1 MINRLICRK
10 ALYRRRPL
18 TILKAMPPHFDPVLV
33 NDPFGDA
40 GLYVDLVFQKRAVLF
55 DLGDHANVSAR
66 KLLRVSDIFVTHR
79 HMDHFAGFD
88 SLLRLLIGREK
99 TLSIFG
105 PPGMIDAI
113 EHKLNAYTWNLVEG
127 YDGNLV
133 VRAVDVDATGRM
145 SAAEFAGHSRFARA
159 DCACAQYDGGLLL
172 KEPDFQIRTVTL
184 DHGVPVLG
192 FALEERME
200 INILRDRVE
209 RMGLAVGPWLRSF
222 KDAILR
228 EAADDE
234 PIDVLFRCEA
244 VGQAAKLP
252 LGALRREIMKS
263 GPGRKIAYVVDC
275 AFTPENGEKIVG
287 LAQNADIFF
296 IEATFLDAD
305 AGVAAA
311 RRHLTA
317 RQAGWLARR
326 AGAKRL
332 VTLHYSPRYKK
343 AGDLLAVEAQRAFLK
358 DY

>member
-1 MINRLICRK
+1 
-10 ALYRRRPL
+10 
-18 TILKAMPPHFDPVLV
+18 MPPHFDPVLV
-33 NDPFGDA
+33 NDPFDDA
-40 GLYVDLVFQKRAVLF
+40 GLYVDLVFRKRAILF
-55 DLGDHANVSAR
+55 DLGDHANVATR

-113 EHKLNAYTWNLVEG
+113 EHKLKAYTWNLVEG

-133 VRAVDVDATGRM
+133 IRAVDVDAAGRT
-145 SAAEFAGHSRFARA
+145 SAALFAGRSRFARA
-159 DCACAQYDGGLLL
+159 ECACAQSDGGLLL
-172 KEPDFQIRTVTL
+172 KEPDFQVRAATL

-209 RMGLAVGPWLRSF
+209 RMGLVVGPWLRRF

-234 PIDVLFRCEA
+234 LVGVAWRGEA
-244 VGQAAKLP
+244 AAHPAELSLGQ
-252 LGALRREIMKS
+252 LRREIMKV

-275 AFTPENGEKIVG
+275 AFTPGNEEKIVG
-287 LAQNADIFF
+287 LARNADIMF
-296 IEATFLDAD
+296 IEAAFLDAD
-305 AGVAAA
+305 AAAAAA

-317 RQAGWLARR
+317 RQAGSIARR

-332 VTLHYSPRYKK
+332 VTLHYSPRYKGE
-343 AGDLLAVEAQRAFLK
+343 GDLLADEAQKAFLQG
-358 DY
+358 